1 MREQHFS
8 SPAALRGSDL
18 SALDMLRLRA
28 RLLIQD
34 FQQAGAFERP
44 APSSQRLATLRSEG
58 RRWLDAFDTLSR
70 RLPSSALASTLPAAD
85 LLSRLTQIPHSSTD
99 N

>member
-1 MREQHFS
+1 MREPHVS
-8 SPAALRGSDL
+8 SPAAHRGSDL
-18 SALDMLRLRA
+18 NALDILRLRA

-44 APSSQRLATLRSEG
+44 MPSSPRLATLRSEG
-58 RRWLDAFDTLSR
+58 RRWLDSFNTLSR

-85 LLSRLTQIPHSSTD
+85 LLSRLTHSH
-99 N
+99 

>member
-8 SPAALRGSDL
+8 SPAAHRGSDL

-44 APSSQRLATLRSEG
+44 APSSPRLATLRSEG

-85 LLSRLTQIPHSSTD
+85 LLSRLTHSH
-99 N
+99 